1 MKKSVVKGT
10 TRKVLEHM
18 NEKFLEQLLSEISV
32 SGYEE
37 PIQDVVEAQ
46 MRDCAD
52 EIRRDEMSNLICVV
66 NPEAKRRIMLSAHA
80 DEIGLM
86 ISNITEDG
94 RIQVIARGGIIL
106 ATYLGQQVQIKTA
119 QGNIP
124 GVVETCRELTKKSD
138 LKTSDIRID
147 IGAEDKEE
155 ALRYVSLGDP
165 IVLDT
170 KIHRMANGRLTARA
184 LDDRVGVFIIME
196 ALRKAKAEGCKVGV
210 YAASTVGE
218 ETTMSGAYWTST
230 RIQPDLAIV
239 VDVTYTSDYAGTNA
253 ADFGTVKLG
262 GGPVLCNSPMVVKK
276 LNEEMKA
283 CAKKVGIE
291 VQMEAASRMTYNDG
305 DKIHFSNQ
313 GVPMVL
319 VSIPL
324 RYMHTPAEMAD
335 LKDVQDC
342 IDLIAE
348 FLVEQSR

>member
-37 PIQDVVEAQ
+37 PIQDVVETQ

-124 GVVETCRELTKKSD
+124 
-138 LKTSDIRID
+138 
-147 IGAEDKEE
+147 
-155 ALRYVSLGDP
+155 ALW
-165 IVLDT
+165 
-170 KIHRMANGRLTARA
+170 RL
-184 LDDRVGVFIIME
+184 
-196 ALRKAKAEGCKVGV
+196 
-210 YAASTVGE
+210 
-218 ETTMSGAYWTST
+218 
-230 RIQPDLAIV
+230 
-239 VDVTYTSDYAGTNA
+239 AG
-253 ADFGTVKLG
+253 
-262 GGPVLCNSPMVVKK
+262 S
-276 LNEEMKA
+276 
-283 CAKKVGIE
+283 
-291 VQMEAASRMTYNDG
+291 
-305 DKIHFSNQ
+305 
-313 GVPMVL
+313 
-319 VSIPL
+319 
-324 RYMHTPAEMAD
+324 
-335 LKDVQDC
+335 
-342 IDLIAE
+342 
-348 FLVEQSR
+348 

>member
-1 MKKSVVKGT
+1 
-10 TRKVLEHM
+10 
-18 NEKFLEQLLSEISV
+18 
-32 SGYEE
+32 
-37 PIQDVVEAQ
+37 
-46 MRDCAD
+46 
-52 EIRRDEMSNLICVV
+52 
-66 NPEAKRRIMLSAHA
+66 MLSAHA

-239 VDVTYTSDYAGTNA
+239 VDVTYTSDYSGTNA

-291 VQMEAASRMTYNDG
+291 VQMEAASRMTYTDG